1 MNGLHYRGV
10 VFIVRTF
17 LLMLICMGVGF
28 ESRLQADP
36 DESQKIP
43 EPEVMQRAVW
53 DNMRLRDF
61 TLRGNLRVDDGEN
74 KVLHP
79 ILLKTMGRKMVYEFL
94 EQPLQIRVQLTP
106 SGSIID
112 RRSGPE
118 AKWEMVSGPER
129 LQSILD
135 SDVAYEDLGVD
146 FLRWS
151 KVKPLG
157 MDSIKTLKAW
167 AYEAEPPALSSYSK
181 ARYWI
186 SADYLSILR
195 VDAYNAEGEVI
206 KRVGVNGVM
215 RVGDSY
221 VIKEMMISS
230 MIPGRDLSSSRT
242 YIQIKD
248 AEPGSGLK
256 LVE

>member
-1 MNGLHYRGV
+1 MNEGRYCDV
-10 VFIVRTF
+10 VFVMRLF
-17 LLMLICMGVGF
+17 VVVGCLGGGLAL
-28 ESRLQADP
+28 SLSAAP
-36 DESQKIP
+36 DESKKIP
-43 EPEVMQRAVW
+43 EAEVMQRAVW
-53 DNMRLRDF
+53 ENMRLRDF
-61 TLRGNLRVDDGEN
+61 TLRGNLRVDNGKK

-79 ILLKTMGRKMVYEFL
+79 ILLKTKGRKMVYEFL
-94 EQPLQIRVQLTP
+94 KQPLQIRVQLTQ
-106 SGSIID
+106 SGSIVD
-112 RRSGPE
+112 RRSGPD
-118 AKWEMVSGPER
+118 APWEMVSGQER
-129 LQSILD
+129 LKSILN

-146 FLRWS
+146 FLRWN

-157 MDSIKTLKAW
+157 TDSIKTLKAW
-167 AYEAEPPALSSYSK
+167 AYEAEPPALSRYSK

-186 SADYLSILR
+186 SAEFLSILR
-195 VDAYNAEGEVI
+195 VDAYNADGEVI

-230 MIPGRDLSSSRT
+230 MIPGRDLSRSRS
-242 YIQIKD
+242 YIQIKG

>member
-1 MNGLHYRGV
+1 MAMRFFFIFLFIIAGGLL
-10 VFIVRTF
+10 T
-17 LLMLICMGVGF
+17 
-28 ESRLQADP
+28 LQADP
-36 DESQKIP
+36 DPDKKIP
-43 EPEVMQRAVW
+43 EPEVVQRAVW
-53 DNMRLRDF
+53 DNMKLRDF
-61 TLRGNLRVDDGEN
+61 TLSGNLRVDDGKER
-74 KVLHP
+74 VLHP

-106 SGSIID
+106 SGSIVD
-112 RRSGPE
+112 RRSGPD
-118 AKWEMVSGPER
+118 AKWEMVSGKER
-129 LQSILD
+129 LETILN

-151 KVKPLG
+151 KVKPIG
-157 MDSIKTLKAW
+157 GDSIKTLEAW
-167 AYEAEPPALSSYSK
+167 AYEAEPPSLSSYAK

-186 SADYLSILR
+186 SADYLSVLR
-195 VDAYNAEGEVI
+195 VDAYNAAGEVI

-215 RVGDSY
+215 KVGDSY

-230 MIPGRDLSSSRT
+230 MIPGRELSSSRS

-256 LVE
+256 LID

>member
-1 MNGLHYRGV
+1 MNQGSYRSV
-10 VFIVRTF
+10 V
-17 LLMLICMGVGF
+17 LMMRLILIACGF
-28 ESRLQADP
+28 VVLSSSTLIAAP
-36 DESQKIP
+36 DESKKIP
-43 EPEVMQRAVW
+43 DPEVMQRAVW

-61 TLRGNLRVDDGEN
+61 TLRGNLRVDDG
-74 KVLHP
+74 KKRVLHP
-79 ILLKTMGRKMVYEFL
+79 ILLKTKGRKMVYEFL
-94 EQPLQIRVQLTP
+94 KQPLQIRVQMTP

-112 RRSGPE
+112 RRSGPD
-118 AKWEMVSGPER
+118 AKWEMVSGKER
-129 LQSILD
+129 LKTILN

-167 AYEAEPPALSSYSK
+167 AYEAEPPSLSSYTK

-195 VDAYNAEGEVI
+195 VDAYDADGEVI

-230 MIPGRDLSSSRT
+230 MIPGRDLSRSRS

-256 LVE
+256 LID

>member
-1 MNGLHYRGV
+1 MSGIKS
-10 VFIVRTF
+10 VFI
-17 LLMLICMGVGF
+17 ICTWIFAIGSLWLSAGPDASK
-28 ESRLQADP
+28 EIPDP
-36 DESQKIP
+36 QL
-43 EPEVMQRAVW
+43 MQRVVW
-53 DNMRLRDF
+53 ENMRLRDF
-61 TLRGNLRVDDGEN
+61 TLRGNLRVDDGETR
-74 KVLHP
+74 VLHP
-79 ILLKTMGRKMVYEFL
+79 ILLKTKGRKMVYEFL

-112 RRSGPE
+112 RRGASDE
-118 AKWEMVSGPER
+118 KWEMVSGKER
-129 LQSILD
+129 LKAILNT
-135 SDVAYEDLGVD
+135 DVAYEDLGVD
-146 FLRWS
+146 FLRWG

-167 AYEAEPPALSSYSK
+167 AYEAEPPALSNYAK

-195 VDAYNAEGEVI
+195 VDAYNAAGKVI

-230 MIPGRDLSSSRT
+230 MIPGRDLSSSRS

-256 LVE
+256 LVD

>member
-1 MNGLHYRGV
+1 MRYFALFSYALSLPV
-10 VFIVRTF
+10 AV
-17 LLMLICMGVGF
+17 LM
-28 ESRLQADP
+28 AAP
-36 DESQKIP
+36 DESKKIP
-43 EPEVMQRAVW
+43 PPEVMQRAVW
-53 DNMRLRDF
+53 DNMRLHDF

-74 KVLHP
+74 RELHP
-79 ILLKTMGRKMVYEFL
+79 ILLKTQGRKMVYEFL

-112 RRSGPE
+112 RRTGPE
-118 AKWEMVSGPER
+118 AKWEMVSGKER
-129 LQSILD
+129 LKPILN
-135 SDVAYEDLGVD
+135 SDIAYEDLGVD
-146 FLRWS
+146 FLRWN

-157 MDSIKTLKAW
+157 LDSIKTLKAW
-167 AYEAEPPALSSYSK
+167 AYEAEPPALSSYTK
-181 ARYWI
+181 AHYWI

-195 VDAYNAEGEVI
+195 VDAYNAAGEVI

-221 VIKEMMISS
+221 VIKEMMVSS

-256 LVE
+256 LIE